1 MNAKR
6 LGLLLLSAVFLLPFV
21 AAAQAAPAPDPGTQP
36 IPQWWTDARFGMFIH
51 WGPVSIKGTE
61 IGWSRDGERPKLKAG
76 RGEIPVEVYD
86 NLYKEFN
93 PVEFDAKAWVKL
105 AQDAGMKYMVFT
117 TKHHDGFCEFDSK
130 YTDYKITN
138 SPFKRDIVAELT
150 AACHEAGMPIGYYY
164 SPPDWHHP
172 DYRREHAERYTE
184 YFHNQVRELLSNYGK
199 VSIMWFD
206 GLNGSADEYQ
216 AASLIKD
223 IRRLQPGI
231 VINNRLGLPADH
243 DTPEQTIGRFQRN
256 RPWESC
262 ITICQQWAWKPDDKM
277 KTLDECLSTLIRC
290 AGGDGNLLFN
300 VGPMPTGQIE
310 PRQQDRLREMGAWL
324 KQHGDTIYG
333 TRGGPWRPGK
343 WGACTSKGNTAFV
356 HVLSKE
362 TEALDLPAIACKMT
376 GFKSLTAG
384 DAKVTQNDQGEM
396 HIALGKDG
404 RDPIDA
410 IVAIDFDKPVTD
422 NEIADQA
429 SNALS
434 HGKPATASNVY
445 QKMNDQFGPEKALDD
460 NPETRWA
467 TDAGVSDAWMEV
479 DLGKPTRIG
488 QVVINEAIPRVEK
501 FILEAFTDDAWKP
514 IVKGKEIGADYAKA
528 FDPVTA
534 SKVRLHILKATDGPT
549 FYEFQVFP
557 PKQ

>member
-1 MNAKR
+1 
-6 LGLLLLSAVFLLPFV
+6 
-21 AAAQAAPAPDPGTQP
+21 
-36 IPQWWTDARFGMFIH
+36 MFIH

-61 IGWSRDGERPKLKAG
+61 IGWSRDGERPRLKAG
-76 RGEIPVEVYD
+76 KGEVPVEVYD

-172 DYRREHAERYTE
+172 DYRRENNARYTE

-199 VSIMWFD
+199 IDIIWFD
-206 GLNGSADEYQ
+206 GLNGTAEEYR
-216 AASLIKD
+216 AVDMIRD

-243 DTPEQTIGRFQRN
+243 DTPEQTIGRFQRT

-277 KTLDECLSTLIRC
+277 KTLEECLSTLVRC

-300 VGPMPTGQIE
+300 VGPMPSGQIE
-310 PRQQDRLREMGAWL
+310 PRQQERLREMGAWL
-324 KQHGDTIYG
+324 KKNGETIYG

-343 WGACTSKGNTAFV
+343 WGACTSKGSTVFV
-356 HVLSKE
+356 HCLARE
-362 TEALDLPAIACKMT
+362 TEVIDLPVIPCKMT
-376 GFKSLTAG
+376 GFKALSGG
-384 DAKVTQNDQGEM
+384 DVKVTQNDKGGVR
-396 HIALGKDG
+396 IALDKNSM
-404 RDPIDA
+404 DPLDTIIA
-410 IVAIDFDKPVTD
+410 IEFDKPVTD
-422 NEIADQA
+422 IEITEQPSGSLA
-429 SNALS
+429 

-445 QKMNDQFGPEKALDD
+445 QKMNDAHGPQKALDD
-460 NPETRWA
+460 DPETRWA
-467 TDAGVSDAWMEV
+467 TDAGVGEAWLEV
-479 DLGKPTRIG
+479 DLGAPTRIG
-488 QVVINEAIPRVEK
+488 QAAITEAIRRVQD
-501 FILEAFTDDAWKP
+501 FAVEAFVDGAWKP
-514 IVKGKEIGADYAKA
+514 VLTGKHIGDA
-528 FDPVTA
+528 FEQSFEPVTTN
-534 SKVRLHILKATDGPT
+534 KVRLHILKATDGPT
-549 FYEFQVFP
+549 FFEFQVFP
-557 PKQ
+557 PK

>member
-1 MNAKR
+1 M
-6 LGLLLLSAVFLLPFV
+6 
-21 AAAQAAPAPDPGTQP
+21 
-36 IPQWWTDARFGMFIH
+36 
-51 WGPVSIKGTE
+51 SIKGTE
-61 IGWSRDGERPKLKAG
+61 IGWSRGGERPGIEGGK
-76 RGEIPVEVYD
+76 GEIPVDVYD

-138 SPFKRDIVAELT
+138 SPFKRDVVAELT

-164 SPPDWHHP
+164 SPPDFHHP
-172 DYRREHAERYTE
+172 DWRRANNANYTE

-199 VSIMWFD
+199 IDIIWFD
-206 GLNGSADEYQ
+206 GLNGTAKEYQ
-216 AASLIKD
+216 AEDLIKD
-223 IRRLQPGI
+223 IRRLQPAI

-277 KTLDECLSTLIRC
+277 KTLDECLSTLVRC

-324 KQHGDTIYG
+324 KLHGDTIYG

-343 WGACTSKGNTAFV
+343 WGACTSRENTAFV
-356 HVLSKE
+356 HCLSKE
-362 TEALDLPAIACKMT
+362 TETIDLPAIPCKVT
-376 GFKSLTAG
+376 GFKALSGG
-384 DAKVTQNDQGEM
+384 DTKVTQNDKGDV
-396 HIALGKDG
+396 HVALDKNG
-404 RDPIDA
+404 RDPVDT
-410 IVAIDFDKPVTD
+410 IVAIEFDKPVTD

-429 SNALS
+429 SNAVT
-434 HGKPATASNVY
+434 HGKPVTASNVFA
-445 QKMNDQFGPEKALDD
+445 KMNDQYGPEKALDD
-460 NPETRWA
+460 NAETRWA
-467 TDAGVSDAWMEV
+467 TDAGVSEATLEV
-479 DLGKPTRIG
+479 DLGAPTRIG
-488 QVVINEAIPRVEK
+488 QVAMVEAIRRVEE
-501 FILEAFTDDAWKP
+501 FTLDAFVDGAWKT
-514 IVKGKEIGADYAKA
+514 VLKGKHIGDAYEKS

-534 SKVRLHILKATDGPT
+534 SKVRLHILRATDGPT

-557 PKQ
+557 PK

>member
-1 MNAKR
+1 MNTKR
-6 LGLLLLSAVFLLPFV
+6 LGLVLFSALFLFPLFSG
-21 AAAQAAPAPDPGTQP
+21 AQAPPAPDPSTQP

-51 WGPVSIKGTE
+51 WGPISIKGTE
-61 IGWSRDGERPKLKAG
+61 IGWSRGEHPGIGGK
-76 RGEIPVEVYD
+76 GEIPVDIYD
-86 NLYKEFN
+86 NLYKQFN

-138 SPFKRDIVAELT
+138 SPFKRDVVAELT
-150 AACHEAGMPIGYYY
+150 AAAHEAGMPIGFYY
-164 SPPDWHHP
+164 SPPDFHHP
-172 DYRREHAERYTE
+172 DFRTANNAVYTE

-199 VSIMWFD
+199 ISIIWFD
-206 GLNGSADEYQ
+206 GLNGTAKEYQ
-216 AASLIKD
+216 AEDMIKD

-243 DTPEQTIGRFQRN
+243 DTPEQTIGRFQRS

-277 KTLDECLSTLIRC
+277 KTLEECLSTLVRC

-324 KQHGDTIYG
+324 KLHGDTIYG

-343 WGACTSKGNTAFV
+343 WGACTSKGNTVFV
-356 HVLSKE
+356 HCLAKE
-362 TEALDLPAIACKMT
+362 TETIDLPAIPCKMT
-376 GFKSLTAG
+376 GFKSLTGG
-384 DAKVTQNDQGEM
+384 DAKVTQNDGGEM
-396 HIALGKDG
+396 HIALGRDG

-422 NEIADQA
+422 NEITNQT
-429 SNALS
+429 SNSLA

-467 TDAGVSDAWMEV
+467 TDAGVSEASLEV
-479 DLGKPTRIG
+479 DLGAPTRIG
-488 QVVINEAIPRVEK
+488 QIAMVEAIRRVEE
-501 FILEAFTDDAWKP
+501 FTLEAFVDGAWKP
-514 IVKGKEIGADYAKA
+514 VLKGKHIGDAYEQS

-534 SKVRLHILKATDGPT
+534 SKVRLHILRATDGPT

-557 PKQ
+557 PK

>member
-1 MNAKR
+1 MDMKR
-6 LGLLLLSAVFLLPFV
+6 LGLAMLSTLFLIPLF
-21 AAAQAAPAPDPGTQP
+21 ASAQAAPASDPSTQP
-36 IPQWWTDARFGMFIH
+36 IPQWWSDARFGMFIH

-61 IGWSRDGERPKLKAG
+61 IGWSRDGERPGLKAG
-76 RGEIPVEVYD
+76 KGEVPVEVYD

-172 DYRREHAERYTE
+172 DYRRENGARYTE
-184 YFHNQVRELLSNYGK
+184 YFHNQVRELLSNYGT
-199 VSIMWFD
+199 IDIIWFD
-206 GLNGSADEYQ
+206 GLNGNAQEYQ
-216 AASLIKD
+216 AEDMIKD

-243 DTPEQTIGRFQRN
+243 DTPEQTIGRFQRS

-277 KTLDECLSTLIRC
+277 KTLDECLSTLVRC

-310 PRQQDRLREMGAWL
+310 PRQQERLREMGAWL
-324 KQHGDTIYG
+324 KKNGETIYG

-343 WGACTSKGNTAFV
+343 WGACTAKGSTVFV
-356 HVLSKE
+356 HCLAKE
-362 TEALDLPAIACKMT
+362 TEVIDLPVIPCKIT
-376 GFKSLTAG
+376 GFKALSGG
-384 DAKVTQNDQGEM
+384 DVKVTQNDKGEVR
-396 HIALGKDG
+396 IALDKNSM
-404 RDPIDA
+404 DPLDT
-410 IVAIDFDKPVTD
+410 IVAIDFDKPVAD
-422 NEIADQA
+422 LEITEQP
-429 SNALS
+429 SGSLV
-434 HGKPATASNVY
+434 HGKPATASNVFG
-445 QKMNDQFGPEKALDD
+445 KMNDQYGPEKALDD
-460 NPETRWA
+460 DPETRWA
-467 TDAGVSDAWMEV
+467 TNAGVGEAWLEV
-479 DLGKPTRIG
+479 DLGAPVRIG
-488 QVVINEAIPRVEK
+488 QVAIVEAIRRVQD
-501 FILEAFTDDAWKP
+501 FAVEAFLDGAWKP
-514 IVKGKEIGADYAKA
+514 VLEGKHIGDAFEAT
-528 FDPVTA
+528 FDPVTTN
-534 SKVRLHILKATDGPT
+534 KVRLHVLKATDGPT

-557 PKQ
+557 PK